1 MIIALILLWINMILY
16 SEKNKLS
23 AYLKAIVAWTMYMFI
38 ITEFL
43 SFIKRLDFIGL
54 FISWF
59 ALDLFLLV
67 VAIRSKARIK
77 DTVRIMFTENKCG
90 FQKKYLILICIA
102 LVSLFFAIKISP
114 CNWDSMTYHLSRVA
128 HWAENK
134 SVGHYSTNIDRQ
146 ISCPVLTEFVVAQTY
161 ILCRKN
167 DIFVN
172 IIQNASFITNALIIY
187 GISRKLKCKSQYSF
201 LASFLYM
208 TMPIAFAES
217 MTTQVDNFATLWLLI
232 FAYFIIDFVD
242 LSKKIQFTKE
252 SVNRVIILG
261 SCVSLG
267 YLCKP
272 SASISMLVFAIW
284 LLIICIIR
292 KDKIINL
299 FKLAAIALSVML
311 PTMGIE
317 IGRNIYTYG
326 KIISSTVGAGVLIST
341 GKPSYLLINL
351 IKNIACN
358 LSNIAGSEGIITSLV
373 YKLSEKLN
381 VEIND
386 ISISYSGMEF
396 SVRPARSYGMDIAI
410 NPIIVILTLLCIV
423 WIIWSII
430 TKKQKLSE
438 YSTGFSI
445 FSILSYM
452 IFCMLFKWQP
462 WGTRIMAPYLALLCI
477 AVCVQLQNIEKKCK
491 RRDLIYMVIGVIYFC
506 SFIEFGLMLHYHK
519 GIYDISNSADRIEG
533 YFIYRPD
540 EYNNYVFAANY
551 ISEHGYKNIGL
562 LCGEDNYEY
571 PLIKML
577 EDDIDRFEHVVT
589 SGDLLKYEDIDYV
602 PDCIFVTG
610 ISIQD
615 TYIYHNTEYKIAYAN
630 DEGGKYILVHE

>member
-67 VAIRSKARIK
+67 VAIRSKTRIK
-77 DTVRIMFTENKCG
+77 DTVRVMFTENKCG
-90 FQKKYLILICIA
+90 FQKNYLILICIA

-134 SVGHYSTNIDRQ
+134 SVGHYATNIDRQ

-161 ILCRKN
+161 ILCKKN

-187 GISRKLKCKSQYSF
+187 GISGKLKCKSQYSF

-261 SCVSLG
+261 SCVSFG

-299 FKLAAIALSVML
+299 FKLAVIALSVML

-317 IGRNIYTYG
+317 IGRNIYTFG
-326 KIISSTVGAGVLIST
+326 KFVASTVGEDVLIST
-341 GKPSYLLINL
+341 YKPSYVFVNL
-351 IKNIACN
+351 IKNIVRN
-358 LSNIAGSEGIITSLV
+358 LSNIAISEGTITNFV

-386 ISISYSGMEF
+386 ISISHYGIEF
-396 SVRPARSYGMDIAI
+396 NVPPARSYSMDSAV
-410 NPIIVILTLLCIV
+410 NPIIVILTLLCII

-438 YSTGFSI
+438 CSTGFSI
-445 FSILSYM
+445 FSILAYI
-452 IFCMLFKWQP
+452 IFCMIFKWQP
-462 WGTRIMAPYLALLCI
+462 WGVRIMIPYLAPLCI
-477 AVCVQLQNIEKKCK
+477 TVCVQLQNIEGKCK
-491 RRDLIYMVIGVIYFC
+491 RQDLIYMIIGVIYFC
-506 SFIEFGLMLHYHK
+506 SFVEFGLMLHFHK
-519 GIYDISNSADRIEG
+519 NVYDNLNSVDKIAG
-533 YFIYRPD
+533 YFFYRFGD
-540 EYNNYVFAANY
+540 YNDYVFAADY
-551 ISEHGYKNIGL
+551 ISEHGYKNIGF

-577 EDDIDRFEHVVT
+577 EDDIERFEHVVI
-589 SGDLLKYEDIDYV
+589 SGELLKYEDPSYV
-602 PDCIFVTG
+602 PDCIFVAG
-610 ISIQD
+610 QDIQG
-615 TYIYHNTEYKIAYAN
+615 TYIYHNTEYKIAY
-630 DEGGKYILVHE
+630 DYEKDGKYILIHE